1 MKDTLTMEKEI
12 TQMQIVSHDSLSLI
26 TKAEIDTQIATA
38 KAFPRSL
45 KMFHDRA
52 LSMATLTE
60 DIAASCSYSL
70 PRGGKTLEGPS
81 VRMAEIIVSSFGNI
95 RSGARVIAND
105 GKTITAQGICH
116 DLETN
121 NCVTVEIKRR
131 ITDKYGKTFND
142 DMQTVTGNAACAIAF
157 RNAVFKVVPA
167 ALCQDIYDKAKE
179 VARGTAETLVK
190 RRDKAIDYFNSIGVK
205 NEQIISVLEIKK
217 IEDID
222 LDKLSILTGMKAA
235 IKNGEETVNSLFEKS
250 ELDIYDDL
258 ENLFELKKDSL
269 SKEELKDATR
279 IISNKEKNSYKKLHN
294 LLKSK

>member
-1 MKDTLTMEKEI
+1 METENTNI
-12 TQMQIVSHDSLSLI
+12 NIVAHDALSLI

-121 NCVTVEIKRR
+121 NSVTVEIKRR
-131 ITDKYGKTFND
+131 ITDKNGKTFNE

-190 RRDKAIDYFNSIGVK
+190 RRDKAVDYFNSIGVK

-235 IKNGEETVNSLFEKS
+235 IKNGEATVTSLFEKTDS
-250 ELDIYDDL
+250 DYFDELL
-258 ENLFELKKDSL
+258 ELFNLKKESL
-269 SKEELKDATR
+269 TKDEKENAER
-279 IISNKEKNSYKKLHN
+279 ILNGKEVKSYKKLQN

>member
-1 MKDTLTMEKEI
+1 METENTNI
-12 TQMQIVSHDSLSLI
+12 NIVAHDALSLI

-81 VRMAEIIVSSFGNI
+81 VRMAEIVVSSFGNI

-179 VARGTAETLVK
+179 VARGTAETLVV

-235 IKNGEETVNSLFEKS
+235 IKNGEATVTSLFEKTDS
-250 ELDIYDDL
+250 DYFDELL
-258 ENLFELKKDSL
+258 ELFNLKKESL
-269 SKEELKDATR
+269 TKDEKENAER
-279 IISNKEKNSYKKLHN
+279 ILNGKEVKSYKKLQN